1 MNYVYLKAMKYTEIS
16 QTAKTS
22 VIDLI
27 LNLGG
32 ALGIFLGISVFSLVE
47 VVEVLAVLLKKK
59 GIEAFD

>member
-16 QTAKTS
+16 QMAKTS

-27 LNLGG
+27 SNLGG
-32 ALGIFLGISVFSLVE
+32 ALGIFLSISVFSLVE
-47 VVEVLAVLLKKK
+47 IVEVLLKKK

>member
-1 MNYVYLKAMKYTEIS
+1 MKYTEIS

-47 VVEVLAVLLKKK
+47 VVEVLAVLLRKK
-59 GIEAFD
+59 GDRSF